1 LQSWTGL
8 FTPPTIRLTPN
19 TNSSIRLYNAPRIV
33 MADVNQDS
41 DGDGTFGKSLYSF
54 DIGGG
59 VYPYNPGNST
69 DYPTGGNPTSGIGGK
84 GPINVT
90 LRFSEPM
97 NEDFLKDSAVNLL
110 HINSDGSEG
119 TRINIPG
126 SWSNATF
133 PGATWKS
140 GIFNIPD
147 SFPDGKTKIAVRA
160 RRISAFGLDTYYQDL
175 DLIGSGGPTLN
186 TEDRSVGF
194 KEIYLVAVVG
204 DGLYAVSHGRIVNYM
219 KFGITGISTRAHDAL
234 LAKWNTA
241 PYARGVALCQPLAR
255 LASAP
260 LARSRAVVA
269 RPARGESNLLC
280 GVRQPAASRSAIAAR
295 TPWNTASYGD
305 RRIAARAGTN
315 APAQG
320 LPQAV
325 LRYTASFA
333 RVAVAGRTSGGQLPR
348 SPAGDFFFCR
358 PAEKIQKR
366 VFAVLSAKAIK
377 RFFPGA
383 TAKDVGGKYYV

>member
-1 LQSWTGL
+1 MGHIKYCCLQIL
-8 FTPPTIRLTPN
+8 L
-19 TNSSIRLYNAPRIV
+19 APRNNFFRAGGAAAARAPEIKFFCGRILGQKFIIKNFIRTAAIV
-33 MADVNQDS
+33 FCLPLIGVAQTFVKPGDTGSIEFPIGNDSESVALAEGAEITVDAPAYFIVKNTYILGPVSEDPGQTKTFIVTYEIGQDA
-41 DGDGTFGKSLYSF
+41 
-54 DIGGG
+54 
-59 VYPYNPGNST
+59 P
-69 DYPTGGNPTSGIGGK
+69 
-84 GPINVT
+84 
-90 LRFSEPM
+90 
-97 NEDFLKDSAVNLL
+97 
-110 HINSDGSEG
+110 DGSFSA
-119 TRINIPG
+119 NLKFK
-126 SWSNATF
+126 ATTL
-133 PGATWKS
+133 PIS
-140 GIFNIPD
+140 PD
-147 SFPDGKTKIAVRA
+147 PDTVLA
-160 RRISAFGLDTYYQDL
+160 
-175 DLIGSGGPTLN
+175 
-186 TEDRSVGF
+186 SVGF